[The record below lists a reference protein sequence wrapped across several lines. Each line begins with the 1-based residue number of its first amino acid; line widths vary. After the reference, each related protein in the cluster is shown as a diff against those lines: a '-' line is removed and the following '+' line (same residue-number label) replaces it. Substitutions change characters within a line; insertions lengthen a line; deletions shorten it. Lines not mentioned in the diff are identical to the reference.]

1 MSVLIINLTTPD
13 LIPPERIRPICSLRR
28 GWLSSPRTF
37 FEEEVARFVV
47 FEVGK
52 HVTGHCRSDVVCLL
66 EEVVTSEKLK
76 PGQEDNLPC
85 YGLHH

>member
-1 MSVLIINLTTPD
+1 M
-13 LIPPERIRPICSLRR
+13 
-28 GWLSSPRTF
+28 
-37 FEEEVARFVV
+37 

-66 EEVVTSEKLK
+66 EEVVASEKLK

>member
-1 MSVLIINLTTPD
+1 M
-13 LIPPERIRPICSLRR
+13 
-28 GWLSSPRTF
+28 
-37 FEEEVARFVV
+37 

-52 HVTGHCRSDVVCLL
+52 HVTGHRRSDVVCLL
-66 EEVVTSEKLK
+66 EEVVASEKLK

>member
-1 MSVLIINLTTPD
+1 MVEQSADI
-13 LIPPERIRPICSLRR
+13 
-28 GWLSSPRTF
+28 

-76 PGQEDNLPC
+76 PGPGGQFTLLWFAPLNDWQGGP
-85 YGLHH
+85 GRMISKK